1 MRITHADGEHLLAL
15 SEDEASVLVDACA
28 LLVLASQS
36 AAEARLPPEMASVLC
51 QLFEGLKPAAA
62 ATAASSQD
70 GSGD

>member
-15 SEDEASVLVDACA
+15 NEDEASVLVDACA

-36 AAEARLPPEMASVLC
+36 EVEAKLPPEMASVLC

-62 ATAASSQD
+62 ATGASEQH